1 MSVGEVLNHDRT
13 GDFLF
18 YRDSYENAGRQQSI
32 EAEGL
37 FDIGDFR
44 NVLNDAATSALT
56 VNCQGTE
63 RTVPLLTPAENYDSW
78 LNLSYYRQHAG
89 GTVPLTYFSH
99 LSPLYQRYPSEYLET
114 LRPNLQSIA
123 DQKGV
128 LLLDHTDHEAPRI
141 NKELAS
147 IARELG
153 LTFTDVVGQ
162 DGVDAKHFHYAS
174 LAQPIAKDDGA
185 AGPKSM
191 YEAFDQGR
199 ANGALTDGSISVSS
213 SLSPEDSQQ
222 IWDFYEPVFNQL
234 SIDDPVYAGL
244 NRDEFDTLT
253 QSPDCIKFVYRAGAA
268 IVNLSLIADIKT
280 CSWMNQFYYKQHY
293 PVEYERGQIY
303 CSPGVIANP
312 NIPHQVSSL
321 QTLGMVGKVIKL
333 AGIEPVLTFACDN
346 ISNVQLPRL
355 SELAL
360 KRAGIKTDFSK
371 PIGHQLFRMLKVSR

>member
-1 MSVGEVLNHDRT
+1 
-13 GDFLF
+13 
-18 YRDSYENAGRQQSI
+18 
-32 EAEGL
+32 
-37 FDIGDFR
+37 
-44 NVLNDAATSALT
+44 
-56 VNCQGTE
+56 
-63 RTVPLLTPAENYDSW
+63 
-78 LNLSYYRQHAG
+78 
-89 GTVPLTYFSH
+89 
-99 LSPLYQRYPSEYLET
+99 
-114 LRPNLQSIA
+114 LQSLA

-141 NKELAS
+141 DKELAS

-153 LTFTDVVGQ
+153 LTFTDVVGRG
-162 DGVDAKHFHYAS
+162 GVDAKHFHYAS
-174 LAQPIAKDDGA
+174 LAQPIAKNDGTIE
-185 AGPKSM
+185 PKSM

-199 ANGALTDGSISVSS
+199 ANGALTDDSISVSS
-213 SLSPEDSQQ
+213 SLSPADSQQ
-222 IWDFYEPVFNQL
+222 IWDFYEPVFDQL
-234 SIDDPVYAGL
+234 SSDDPVYAGL
-244 NRDEFDTLT
+244 NRDEFNTLI

-280 CSWMNQFYYKQHY
+280 CSWMNQFYYQQRY

-333 AGIEPVLTFACDN
+333 AGIEPVLTFACDH

-360 KRAGIKTDFSK
+360 RRAGIKTDFSK